1 MFLPVFVCL
10 SVCLSVSNITQKRV
24 HGFGWNVACRLST
37 VWCRDMDELI
47 NFWPRSRSQ
56 SGYAGTALLSP
67 ISYRLRNFAAL
78 HRLPASCTARRN
90 FTYGKSHERAVVL
103 KWFYSL
109 SSRNTFVGS
118 YALSAPL
125 SALLVVVFRHQTL
138 KLWTCDRITLIW
150 DTKYIGCEKCANLT
164 WKYLGNESST
174 GSVRIKYPNT
184 KIANRA
190 YLRNAWLFLR
200 QISLICLA
208 QNNALMCCFV
218 LYSLDIRKLTE
229 TQPSRTNFTTE
240 QKVYFIIK
248 IIERRVQPVVT
259 LLNFYVYVQRS
270 TVINFSIFQVVG

>member
-37 VWCRDMDELI
+37 VWCRDMDELITQIQFFSDVVRLINCYIIIIII

-109 SSRNTFVGS
+109 SSRNTFVGG
-118 YALSAPL
+118 YAL

-190 YLRNAWLFLR
+190 YLSNAWLFLR

-208 QNNALMCCFV
+208 QNNALMCCLCCIHLTYV
-218 LYSLDIRKLTE
+218 NWRKRNLQE
-229 TQPSRTNFTTE
+229 RISQLN
-240 QKVYFIIK
+240 KKFI
-248 IIERRVQPVVT
+248 
-259 LLNFYVYVQRS
+259 LLLK
-270 TVINFSIFQVVG
+270 